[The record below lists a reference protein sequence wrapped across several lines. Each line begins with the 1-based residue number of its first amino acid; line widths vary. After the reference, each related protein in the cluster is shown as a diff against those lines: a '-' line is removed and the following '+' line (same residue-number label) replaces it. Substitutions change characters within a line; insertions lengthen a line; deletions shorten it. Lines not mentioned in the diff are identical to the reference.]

1 MLRPVR
7 KSKSVTQQ
15 KKFDKL
21 YTEQFPKCHP
31 SKIIFNFSSYD
42 LSDFEKS
49 LLIKRL
55 NFSLT
60 SRNLI
65 MQAILLNMSC
75 FMEIKPEFR
84 GSFEGN
90 VIYTN

>member
-21 YTEQFPKCHP
+21 HTEQFPKHNP

-42 LSDFEKS
+42 LSDFEKP

-55 NFSLT
+55 NFSLAST
-60 SRNLI
+60 
-65 MQAILLNMSC
+65 QT
-75 FMEIKPEFR
+75 E
-84 GSFEGN
+84 
-90 VIYTN
+90 